1 MKNNKKIKLCW
12 QVKKIANEGKI
23 DEHIFF
29 MPYSQVYPGLLDYG
43 YNNHLKLLLEW
54 QKVGKVININTVK
67 I

>member
-1 MKNNKKIKLCW
+1 
-12 QVKKIANEGKI
+12 
-23 DEHIFF
+23 
-29 MPYSQVYPGLLDYG
+29 MPYSQEYPGLLDHG